1 MYNSEKRT
9 QPISIKLNEIEY
21 PVPSIENA
29 IYSLRPNATWQ
40 WERDAFTAYEDSNG
54 EPEPSFEDIL
64 SEVDRMEN
72 LYAFYEYSRTR
83 KEKYESISNQLDL
96 LYKDIESGLF
106 GNLAK
111 TGSWF
116 THVKSIK
123 ENYPKQSHENPN
135 TFVRE
140 KRDSDG
146 NLRIE

>member
-1 MYNSEKRT
+1 MYNSLKRT

-40 WERDAFTAYEDSNG
+40 WERGAFTAYEDPNG
-54 EPEPSFEDIL
+54 KPEPLFEEIL

-72 LYAFYEYSRTR
+72 LYNFYEYSRIR

-106 GNLAK
+106 GNSAK

-116 THVKSIK
+116 THVKTVK
-123 ENYPKQSHENPN
+123 QNYPKKSHKNPD